1 MNQIKQLIHRLRQY
15 ARPQH
20 HKEQIVENNST
31 PIFYTEEQLMA
42 RLKFFIGICLA
53 LTLFGIVFVV
63 LYSLI
68 FVTQPL
74 NAISPIDQKF
84 FELIVPIATF
94 LTGTLSGIMLAG
106 GDKDAQKQALTAAN
120 KGWDKPPSP
129 TIPTSGGFGNG
140 PTNFSSGG
148 SSTFGAP
155 SAGGFGTTSPGFG
168 AVPPVTNSWGSQP
181 LGGGGGFGSPSA
193 GSTNFGG
200 GFDNQPASI
209 TTTASGKKIVPQQDF
224 PEI

>member
-1 MNQIKQLIHRLRQY
+1 M
-15 ARPQH
+15 
-20 HKEQIVENNST
+20 ENNH
-31 PIFYTEEQLMA
+31 IYTEDQLMA
-42 RLKFFIGICLA
+42 RLKFFIGVCLS

-106 GDKDAQKQALTAAN
+106 TSKEDKEAMLEAHKRAESNFEAT
-120 KGWDKPPSP
+120 KKMMTTPPPVQVQQPSMNFGQFS
-129 TIPTSGGFGNG
+129 TPTSMYPPMMNHSNFQPQVIMSSNG
-140 PTNFSSGG
+140 MPM
-148 SSTFGAP
+148 
-155 SAGGFGTTSPGFG
+155 
-168 AVPPVTNSWGSQP
+168 PVQP
-181 LGGGGGFGSPSA
+181 EH
-193 GSTNFGG
+193 
-200 GFDNQPASI
+200 
-209 TTTASGKKIVPQQDF
+209 